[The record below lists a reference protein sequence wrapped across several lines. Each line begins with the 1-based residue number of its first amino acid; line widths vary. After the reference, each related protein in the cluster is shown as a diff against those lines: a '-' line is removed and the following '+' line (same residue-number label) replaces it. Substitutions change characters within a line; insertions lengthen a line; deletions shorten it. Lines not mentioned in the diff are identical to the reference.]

1 MKIIRNREAVI
12 VFLFKASESD
22 LHWNVN
28 EDDSFLWDHFPF
40 LLAMGLE
47 ELYVSLIG
55 LGSPGVPLLSF
66 DKDSMALDHQLLAQS
81 KENHHP

>member
-40 LLAMGLE
+40 LLAMGLDRT
-47 ELYVSLIG
+47 LCFPHRAGFSWS
-55 LGSPGVPLLSF
+55 SPPLL
-66 DKDSMALDHQLLAQS
+66 
-81 KENHHP
+81 